1 MVFFSQKNHA
11 ELVVEGRRR
20 QPHPPVGK
28 RRVRVMRGLLGD
40 WTGEDNV
47 LNICVRTG
55 AVGTGWV

>member
-1 MVFFSQKNHA
+1 
-11 ELVVEGRRR
+11 
-20 QPHPPVGK
+20 
-28 RRVRVMRGLLGD
+28 MRGLLGD